1 MTDSWGLNVILVF
14 KGISSSE
21 KYTRVRTFILIKIDD
36 LEMEYYKFSHFN
48 EALISSLEIDICCN
62 QLN

>member
-1 MTDSWGLNVILVF
+1 MNVILVF

-21 KYTRVRTFILIKIDD
+21 KDTRVRTFILIKIDD

-48 EALISSLEIDICCN
+48 EALISSLEIDIC
-62 QLN
+62 